1 MEIIVMCDDCEC
13 QDCECDFENK
23 CRVFMKRT
31 TVEKC
36 ECEDCDCGD
45 QDETQCEEGS

>member
-13 QDCECDFENK
+13 QDCECDFDNA

-36 ECEDCDCGD
+36 EREDCDCGD